1 MGYLF
6 DMGRSDMNISR
17 TFRSLGRSTSA
28 PAQADV
34 VDSRK
39 FGLRGEVRIVNTNV
53 VDGESNSNSAECN
66 HSL

>member
-1 MGYLF
+1 
-6 DMGRSDMNISR
+6 MNISR

-28 PAQADV
+28 PAQVDV

-39 FGLRGEVRIVNTNV
+39 FGLRGEVRIVNTSV